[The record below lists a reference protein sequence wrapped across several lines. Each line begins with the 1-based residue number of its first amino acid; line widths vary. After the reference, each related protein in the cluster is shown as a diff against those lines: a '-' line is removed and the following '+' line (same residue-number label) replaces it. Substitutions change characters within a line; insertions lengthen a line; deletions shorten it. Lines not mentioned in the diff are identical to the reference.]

1 MNSTTPNTNTT
12 ITQENKGNIR
22 IPGWFNIRKDAKIYP
37 ITEIPFRQRPR
48 ANAYVSDT
56 DSDSHGETE

>member
-1 MNSTTPNTNTT
+1 MNSTTNTT
-12 ITQENKGNIR
+12 PESNKITIR

-37 ITEIPFRQRPR
+37 AAAEFPFRQRPR

-56 DSDSHGETE
+56 DSDSDDE